1 MLRQVRSFS
10 KLTAEGVTLVGSE
23 MEHIL
28 ESVLPARFGGTPLD
42 YQLMEEEDG
51 GGLTRVVLIVS
62 PRVGVVDE
70 RAVID
75 AVLTALR
82 GASLGTAVGGGLLG
96 AAGALRVR
104 RAEPIVTARGK
115 LLPLHLGQRT
125 PQAPSRGEEPGE
137 GVVKARLLRWRSSL
151 PVGSR

>member
-1 MLRQVRSFS
+1 VLRQIRSFS

-51 GGLTRVVLIVS
+51 GGFTRVVLIVS

-70 RAVID
+70 RAMID

-82 GASLGTAVGGGLLG
+82 GASLGTAVGGGLLS

-125 PQAPSRGEEPGE
+125 PQAPSRDESQ
-137 GVVKARLLRWRSSL
+137 VRAS
-151 PVGSR
+151 